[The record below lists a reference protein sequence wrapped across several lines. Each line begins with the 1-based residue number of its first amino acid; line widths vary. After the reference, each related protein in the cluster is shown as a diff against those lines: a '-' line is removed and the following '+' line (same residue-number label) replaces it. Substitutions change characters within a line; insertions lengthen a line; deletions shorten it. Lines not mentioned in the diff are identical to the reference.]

1 METKS
6 NDLEFLF
13 LKHKDKIINEL
24 NKGVDIVIK
33 KNRENYVIYSN
44 LIKKIKIK
52 K

>member
-33 KNRENYVIYSN
+33 KNRENYVDKN
-44 LIKKIKIK
+44 NKRIKKS
-52 K
+52 

>member
-44 LIKKIKIK
+44 LIKKIK
-52 K
+52 

>member
-6 NDLEFLF
+6 NDLEYLF

-44 LIKKIKIK
+44 LIKKLK
-52 K
+52 

>member
-1 METKS
+1 MKTKS

-44 LIKKIKIK
+44 LIKKLK
-52 K
+52 

>member
-44 LIKKIKIK
+44 IIKKIK
-52 K
+52 